1 MKSKRCPII
10 LLCAFVSK
18 EKKSVCTLQEKKE
31 RDATFLFIFFFG
43 NFFPLKGRGK
53 SEKEGQKERKERK
66 GKERKEVLKSKVG
79 TTTTKTRETN
89 AY

>member
-1 MKSKRCPII
+1 MCAQSKKTKR
-10 LLCAFVSK
+10 K
-18 EKKSVCTLQEKKE
+18 G
-31 RDATFLFIFFFG
+31 RATFFFL

-89 AY
+89 ASY